1 MPKPSP
7 AKRLKLTLGVDEAG
21 RGPAIGPMVMA
32 VVALDSK
39 AAASL
44 SRAGLRDSKSFGAGD
59 DAHAIRE
66 GLADKIRDC
75 AKFVSLE
82 IADHEVIDARVS
94 RNELNVLE
102 REIATR
108 LIEAALETIPA
119 IDRIIADGKR
129 MFAPLAQRYTMFESR
144 DRAEDHHAAVAAASV
159 IAKVE
164 RDRAFHAI
172 RAQYTGEFGDI
183 AGGGYANA
191 ATRRFVRAYV
201 ERYKKLPAECR
212 RTWPHPY
219 VHDLIGDQRPPGP
232 QQQLFAAGTIVASE
246 AGPEMIVASEEN

>member
-1 MPKPSP
+1 VTTKPRT
-7 AKRLKLTLGVDEAG
+7 AKLKVTLGVDEAG
-21 RGPAIGPMVMA
+21 RGPAIGPMALA

-39 AAASL
+39 AAAAL

-59 DAHAIRE
+59 EAHAIRE
-66 GLADKIRDC
+66 ALADKIR
-75 AKFVSLE
+75 ARASFVAVE
-82 IADHEVIDARVS
+82 MADHALIDTRVS

-108 LIEAALETIPA
+108 LITAALAAVPQM
-119 IDRIIADGKR
+119 DRIIADGKR
-129 MFAPLAQRYTMFESR
+129 MFAPLAMRYPMFESR
-144 DRAEDHHAAVAAASV
+144 DRAEDHHASVAAASV

-164 RDRAFHAI
+164 RDRAFHKI
-172 RAQYTGEFGDI
+172 RARYSDEFGEI

-201 ERYKKLPAECR
+201 ERYGALPAECR

-219 VHDLIGDQRPPGP
+219 VHDLIGDTRPPGV
-232 QQQLFAAGTIVASE
+232 QTDLFD
-246 AGPEMIVASEEN
+246 